1 MHAAFYHAV
10 VLAVTPPPPT
20 AVYVDPA
27 GDSGTAPDITKVKV
41 TATRTGRVDFV
52 VVFRTPYGSSSTL
65 FVLIGAHGYRL
76 APYGLEVWDPPADD
90 YEPTGDE
97 DTAFSVAPGGRA
109 LKTSVSLA
117 DLGHPKRFTFT
128 VESID
133 GAGGAGH
140 QDTVAGAWPKKRR

>member
-1 MHAAFYHAV
+1 MLHAV
-10 VLAVTPPPPT
+10 PPPPPP

-41 TATRTGRVDFV
+41 RATKAGRLDFV
-52 VVFRTPYGSSSTL
+52 VVFGTPYGSSSNL
-65 FVLIGAHGYRL
+65 DVLIGAHGYRL
-76 APYGLEVWDPPADD
+76 EPYGLEVWDPPADD

-109 LKTSVSLA
+109 LLTSVSLA

-128 VESID
+128 VQSTD
-133 GAGGAGH
+133 GDGGAGH
-140 QDTVAGAWPKKRR
+140 QDTVAGTWPKRR